1 MILDIVVAII
11 PILIVRKADTNIV
24 FNKLPIRVLECSCV
38 CITCLHGTNASM
50 SCDTGATFV
59 TTINTLINTL
69 KILLDLIKEP
79 HALTEIMPLVRAFQG
94 KICRLSPT

>member
-11 PILIVRKADTNIV
+11 PILIVKKADTNIEL
-24 FNKLPIRVLECSCV
+24 NKLPIRVLVCSCV

-50 SCDTGATFV
+50 SCDAGATFI

-69 KILLDLIKEP
+69 IILLGIIKEP
-79 HALTEIMPLVRAFQG
+79 HALRENMPLVRAFQG
-94 KICRLSPT
+94 KICRLSLT